1 MANEGERIGIEELPE
16 LAATVKLGGEQGA
29 RMTSS
34 LVAKASS
41 MRAKQLAEIEADANA
56 ATERM
61 GLPMV
66 LLFMGFLILLGY
78 PAMQTISAGERK
90 MEQFKQLWQYYNI
103 RLQASRETDRDRGE
117 VSATT
122 VVLAA
127 SLIALAISVGVIVSG
142 KVRDKANDLNLG

>member
-1 MANEGERIGIEELPE
+1 
-16 LAATVKLGGEQGA
+16 
-29 RMTSS
+29 
-34 LVAKASS
+34 
-41 MRAKQLAEIEADANA
+41 
-56 ATERM
+56 
-61 GLPMV
+61 
-66 LLFMGFLILLGY
+66 
-78 PAMQTISAGERK
+78 
-90 MEQFKQLWQYYNI
+90 MEHFKQLWQYYTI

>member
-1 MANEGERIGIEELPE
+1 
-16 LAATVKLGGEQGA
+16 
-29 RMTSS
+29 
-34 LVAKASS
+34 
-41 MRAKQLAEIEADANA
+41 
-56 ATERM
+56 
-61 GLPMV
+61 
-66 LLFMGFLILLGY
+66 
-78 PAMQTISAGERK
+78 
-90 MEQFKQLWQYYNI
+90 MEHFKQLLQYYNI